1 MEYSARQPENIV
13 DFNIQ
18 TLVNFKDNIKYKGDL
33 PLLLILRLLQQTIL
47 I

>member
-18 TLVNFKDNIKYKGDL
+18 NLVNFKDNNKGDL

>member
-18 TLVNFKDNIKYKGDL
+18 NLVNFKDNINYKGDL